1 MKKTQ
6 SHRQSHSDFQN
17 CILIL
22 ILILTGGGG
31 ATATAV
37 VASLS
42 SGWPGTPPK
51 AGPVAATRFS
61 KATTRPRAGR
71 PATSAAYRTRR
82 SRRERP
88 TSRASFAARIFC
100 LRAAYQLGRSARH
113 RQHAGRS
120 GMSRPRG
127 STRSTCKGGRSEGS
141 GDRAFLDGRL
151 RSPFGS
157 SQAEELNGELPH
169 RPGGS
174 ECGGGAH
181 LGLWM
186 HQTGRVPSVAI
197 TCRAGSNAA

>member
-1 MKKTQ
+1 MKKPQ
-6 SHRQSHSDFQN
+6 SHLQSHSDFP
-17 CILIL
+17 
-22 ILILTGGGG
+22 
-31 ATATAV
+31 AV

-51 AGPVAATRFS
+51 AGPVAATRRS
-61 KATTRPRAGR
+61 KATPRPRAGR
-71 PATSAAYRTRR
+71 PATSAAGTTRR
-82 SRRERP
+82 PRRERP

-120 GMSRPRG
+120 GMSRPRA
-127 STRSTCKGGRSEGS
+127 STRSTCEGGRSEGS

-197 TCRAGSNAA
+197 TCRAGLNAA

>member
-6 SHRQSHSDFQN
+6 SHLQSHSDFQN

-51 AGPVAATRFS
+51 ACRVAATRFS
-61 KATTRPRAGR
+61 KATPRPRAGR
-71 PATSAAYRTRR
+71 PATSAAGRTRR

-120 GMSRPRG
+120 GMSRPRA
-127 STRSTCKGGRSEGS
+127 STRSTCEGGRSEGS